1 MNIYSKLNPPNGF
14 YVYAYLR
21 NTESSKTQTPYY
33 IGKGRGGRAWVSH
46 RSEKGGIHTPKDP
59 TKIII
64 LEQNLTELGAFALE
78 RRMIKWYGRKDLG
91 AGILHNKTNGGD
103 GVSGYIVTEELA
115 KKRGKGVSKALKGK
129 EKTIEHRMSMS
140 KGKMGHTQSEST
152 KIKRSLSLRGKILGP
167 HSEERKAN
175 ISKGRRGIPA
185 RNKGKPMPKHQLE
198 LLNQKVQCPYCT
210 KIGPRGPMGRWH
222 FSNCKNFSF

>member
-91 AGILHNKTNGGD
+91 AGSLIFTILCCTIIMHFLP
-103 GVSGYIVTEELA
+103 VMSVYIA
-115 KKRGKGVSKALKGK
+115 
-129 EKTIEHRMSMS
+129 I
-140 KGKMGHTQSEST
+140 
-152 KIKRSLSLRGKILGP
+152 IL
-167 HSEERKAN
+167 
-175 ISKGRRGIPA
+175 
-185 RNKGKPMPKHQLE
+185 
-198 LLNQKVQCPYCT
+198 YY
-210 KIGPRGPMGRWH
+210 
-222 FSNCKNFSF
+222 